1 MLKHIVTVMG
11 MLTILFGQFNIQGKG
26 GYVPT
31 QDNRSDCVS
40 PQQRQEMQNAF
51 QEFLQTHPIN
61 SSRDD
66 TTFFEDP
73 QGNGG
78 MFGEDHLIIN
88 YVDDNQSWNFWV
100 DYTCFYTVYD
110 NHWGTDII
118 IPTFWNMDEMITPIL
133 AAADGIVFY
142 THDGEFDRNLTLDYS
157 NVANMVA
164 LLHDDGTY
172 TGYLHMKKYSVAVA
186 VGESVSMG
194 DTLGFVGSS
203 GISTWPHLH
212 FEVNNGNYGLI
223 DPWHGDCNTD
233 PSRWV
238 DQYPYLGEYPQDV
251 YDYYSSG
258 VPLPAM
264 TNFLVNQAV
273 SENAPRSKH
282 NNEGDIRWSHV
293 FIRNLAWGD
302 TLRWLQ
308 TRNDGGA
315 EFEWWWV
322 PSEDPNINWPS
333 YLEYYTWSWWW
344 IWGIVDNDTSVSYGT
359 WTERFYINSTVFDS
373 LTNIVVDGEPNQ
385 LPEIAPVVFD
395 VEAGETFYGEI
406 PSSDADGTPWRHE
419 VVTDPTWG
427 MFELQGGYQRKF
439 AYTSISGAAG
449 YMDSVII
456 AVYDD
461 LNEMNT
467 GKIYFNNISVGIED
481 ELTPHS
487 FALQPSYPNPF
498 NPVTTIRFSVAATHA
513 SHLRVYDISGRL
525 IETLVNEKLNP
536 GEHEIQWHADQY
548 ASGVYFVELV
558 SGDQRQVQ
566 KLLLL
571 K

>member
-1 MLKHIVTVMG
+1 M
-11 MLTILFGQFNIQGKG
+11 
-26 GYVPT
+26 
-31 QDNRSDCVS
+31 
-40 PQQRQEMQNAF
+40 
-51 QEFLQTHPIN
+51 
-61 SSRDD
+61 
-66 TTFFEDP
+66 
-73 QGNGG
+73 
-78 MFGEDHLIIN
+78 
-88 YVDDNQSWNFWV
+88 
-100 DYTCFYTVYD
+100 
-110 NHWGTDII
+110 
-118 IPTFWNMDEMITPIL
+118 
-133 AAADGIVFY
+133 
-142 THDGEFDRNLTLDYS
+142 
-157 NVANMVA
+157 
-164 LLHDDGTY
+164 
-172 TGYLHMKKYSVAVA
+172 
-186 VGESVSMG
+186 
-194 DTLGFVGSS
+194 
-203 GISTWPHLH
+203 
-212 FEVNNGNYGLI
+212 NNGNYGLI

-498 NPVTTIRFSVAATHA
+498 NPVTTIRFSVETRHA
-513 SHLRVYDISGRL
+513 LHLRVYDISGRL

-536 GEHEIQWHADQY
+536 GEHEIQWHAGQN
-548 ASGVYFVELV
+548 ASGVYFAELV
-558 SGDQRQVQ
+558 SGNQRQVQ

>member
-1 MLKHIVTVMG
+1 MLKHVVIVMG

-40 PQQRQEMQNAF
+40 PQQRQEMQNAV
-51 QEFLQTHPIN
+51 QEYLQAHPMN
-61 SSRDD
+61 PSRDD

-78 MFGEDHLIIN
+78 MFGEDHLITG
-88 YVDDNQSWNFWV
+88 YVDENQSLYFWV
-100 DYTCFYTVYD
+100 DYTCYFTTYN
-110 NHWGTDII
+110 NHWGTDIA
-118 IPTFWNMDEMITPIL
+118 IPTFWHMDEMITPIL

-142 THDGEFDRNLTLDYS
+142 THDGEFDRNLTWNYS
-157 NVANMVA
+157 NVANAVA

-172 TGYLHMKKYSVAVA
+172 TGYWHMKKYTVAVT

-203 GISTWPHLH
+203 GISSWPHLH
-212 FEVNNGNYGLI
+212 FEVNNSNSGLI

-251 YDYYSSG
+251 HDYSSSG
-258 VPLPAM
+258 VPLTVMNDWLLA
-264 TNFLVNQAV
+264 QAV

-282 NNEGDIRWSHV
+282 ANEGDIRWSFV
-293 FIRNLAWGD
+293 RIRNLARGD
-302 TLRWLQ
+302 TLRWVQ
-308 TRNDGGA
+308 TRHEDGA
-315 EFEWWWV
+315 ENDYWWV
-322 PSEDPNINWPS
+322 PSEDTNINWPANV
-333 YLEYYTWSWWW
+333 EYFTWSNWWV
-344 IWGIVDNDTSVSYGT
+344 WGYIDSDTSVSYGD

-373 LTNIVVDGEPNQ
+373 LTNIVVDGELNQ

-406 PSSDADGTPWRHE
+406 PSSDADGTPWIHE
-419 VVTDPTWG
+419 VLTDPILG
-427 MFELQGGYQRKF
+427 MIELYGGYQHRF

-449 YMDSVII
+449 YMDSVTI

-461 LNEMNT
+461 KNEINT
-467 GKIYFNNISVGIED
+467 GKIYFNNMSVGVDD
-481 ELTPHS
+481 ELTPQS
-487 FALQPSYPNPF
+487 FALYPSYPNPF
-498 NPVTTIRFSVAATHA
+498 NPITTIRFSVEARHA
-513 SHLRVYDISGRL
+513 LHLRVYDISGRL

-536 GEHEIQWHADQY
+536 GEHEIQWHADRY

-566 KLLLL
+566 KLILI